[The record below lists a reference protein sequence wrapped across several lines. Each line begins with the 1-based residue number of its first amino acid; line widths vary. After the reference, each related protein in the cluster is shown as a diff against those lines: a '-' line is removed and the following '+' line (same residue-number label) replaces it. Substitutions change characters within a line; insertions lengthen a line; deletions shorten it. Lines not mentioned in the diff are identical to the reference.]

1 MLWKLQHNSDDC
13 SLFQLN
19 ISYVARYMRAMKYWD
34 TLARK
39 HVNLRAPHQSIAA
52 HSFYCQLSRVGN
64 NQTFRL
70 SGKHPNPKSIFC
82 GPRKYPCPP
91 EKGGGVVR
99 NSKVKG
105 GVSKAKLSKEKI
117 WTKTGIPEWLGDGSN
132 QKALRYAHQ
141 EPDQWFCWR
150 LLGYVCSKIWPWHDR
165 EYIYFCFLTGTTVRR
180 SRPKCSV
187 SITDVLT
194 FCHQWPKQ
202 LRKTGS

>member
-1 MLWKLQHNSDDC
+1 MPWKLQHNSNDC

-19 ISYVARYMRAMKYWD
+19 ILFVARYMRAMKYWD

-52 HSFYCQLSRVGN
+52 HSFYCQLPRVGN

-82 GPRKYPCPP
+82 GPRKYLCPP
-91 EKGGGVVR
+91 EKGGGVIR
-99 NSKVKG
+99 NSKVKDG
-105 GVSKAKLSKEKI
+105 ISKAKLLKEKI
-117 WTKTGIPEWLGDGSN
+117 WTKTAHPELD
-132 QKALRYAHQ
+132 
-141 EPDQWFCWR
+141 EWFCWR
-150 LLGYVCSKIWPWHDR
+150 LLGYVCSKIWAWHDL

-180 SRPKCSV
+180 SQPKCSV

-194 FCHQWPKQ
+194 FCHRWLRQ